1 MVIGLGVDVCS
12 LERFEASLRLTP
24 SLKARLFT
32 QAERSLSTQSLAARF
47 AAKEA
52 LAKAVGNPKM
62 LKFQEIE
69 ILNNELGKP
78 QMQVSGESRAALDQ
92 LGVQRIHL
100 SLSHDGGIA
109 FATVILEGH

>member
-1 MVIGLGVDVCS
+1 VVIGLGVDVCS
-12 LERFEASLRLTP
+12 FARFEESLRRTP
-24 SLKARLFT
+24 RLRARLFT
-32 QAERSLSTQSLAARF
+32 QAEQSLSAQSLAARF

-52 LAKAVGNPKM
+52 LAKAVGNPRL

-78 QMQVSGESRAALDQ
+78 HMQVSGKSRDVLDG

-109 FATVILEGH
+109 FATVILEGG